1 MASAP
6 TSLDAGRGVRHG
18 HRSVLVGTL
27 ALVLVGI
34 ATALMYA
41 VASNT
46 SSSDNTVQGSGVQ
59 VSESR
64 TVPAFRSVDLAGSIN
79 VVIRVGEPRSVR
91 VYGDDN
97 LIDRVTTDV
106 SSTTLVIGTTPGSYA
121 TTSPMR
127 VEVTVPSLNELTLSG
142 SGTVMATGIEGP
154 RLTVT
159 IPGSGVV
166 RASGSTEELDAMVS
180 GSGQAEL
187 DGVDARVVQA
197 VVSGSGEIVVTAVE
211 SLDASVP
218 GSGSIVYTG
227 EPTSVTKSVTGSGD
241 IVP

>member
-6 TSLDAGRGVRHG
+6 TSLDAGRCVRHG

-27 ALVLVGI
+27 ALVLVAI

-59 VSESR
+59 VSDSR

-79 VVIRVGEPRSVR
+79 VVIRVGEPRSV
-91 VYGDDN
+91 
-97 LIDRVTTDV
+97 
-106 SSTTLVIGTTPGSYA
+106 
-121 TTSPMR
+121 
-127 VEVTVPSLNELTLSG
+127 
-142 SGTVMATGIEGP
+142 
-154 RLTVT
+154 
-159 IPGSGVV
+159 
-166 RASGSTEELDAMVS
+166 LDATVS

>member
-59 VSESR
+59 VSDSR

-91 VYGDDN
+91 IYGDDN

-121 TTSPMR
+121 TTGLMR
-127 VEVTVPSLNELTLSG
+127 VEVTVPSLNKLTL

-154 RLTVT
+154 RLTLT

-166 RASGSTEELDAMVS
+166 RASGSTEELDATVS